1 MPTVS
6 YKLSQ
11 IFLNIY
17 FKWNAPISKF
27 ACHEIFGMFFKLTKC
42 RETLLFAL
50 FLATD
55 KNNRKINMINIDKEI
70 NGSHL
75 QDNSGTIMT
84 SWNIFCQQ

>member
-1 MPTVS
+1 MLRFQNLLVTK
-6 YKLSQ
+6 YLE
-11 IFLNIY
+11 
-17 FKWNAPISKF
+17 
-27 ACHEIFGMFFKLTKC
+27 CFFKLTKC

-84 SWNIFCQQ
+84 S